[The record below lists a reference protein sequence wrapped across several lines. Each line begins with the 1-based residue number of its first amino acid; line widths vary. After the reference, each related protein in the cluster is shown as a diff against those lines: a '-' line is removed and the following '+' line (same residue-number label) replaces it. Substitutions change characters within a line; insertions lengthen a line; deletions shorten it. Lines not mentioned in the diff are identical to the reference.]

1 MTITTDT
8 TIRRDIAE
16 ILDVN
21 LELAIERIPF
31 NLLRK
36 DDILGIGLELRKS
49 LFLGDELDA
58 AHARV
63 GGKLLLEVVD
73 VLERCVV
80 RDVDRDLAD
89 PVAEC
94 LQHLREGMA
103 HQQVDAGEDEDERYR
118 QHRGKAYGEISP
130 EALPGAVKRELEIS
144 QHHRGTYLNGRPERS
159 VPRRSR

>member
-1 MTITTDT
+1 M
-8 TIRRDIAE
+8 
-16 ILDVN
+16 N

-103 HQQVDAGEDEDERYR
+103 YQQVDAGEDEDERY
-118 QHRGKAYGEISP
+118 
-130 EALPGAVKRELEIS
+130 
-144 QHHRGTYLNGRPERS
+144 
-159 VPRRSR
+159 